1 MLEPAMIDFIRETT
15 GFYPT
20 DAAERSVAEQRRL
33 YDAYAAAFTPPRPA
47 GVAVTDEVLA
57 LADRSIPLRL
67 YRGGGPVAGTLVYF
81 HGGGF
86 VLGSL
91 DSHEMITARLAAD
104 TQAAVVAVDY
114 RLAPEHPAPAAFL
127 DCLAVAEAATRRDL
141 PFAGLPTRL
150 LLAGDSAGGALAA
163 GVALALRD
171 QGGAP
176 PAGMVLIYPG
186 LARDPTPPARDTEA
200 EAPLLTLAAVRAY
213 RDLCLGGRRPGPY
226 HYPLEAE
233 RFDGLPPALLT
244 PVEHDPLRD
253 DAVLFAARLREAG
266 GAADV
271 WMGTG
276 LVHGCLRAI
285 GRSPATDAMIG
296 VITDFVGRRLAG

>member
-1 MLEPAMIDFIRETT
+1 MIDFIRETA
-15 GFYPT
+15 GFYPA

-47 GVAVTDEVLA
+47 GVTVTDEVLA

-67 YRGGGPVAGTLVYF
+67 YRGSGPVTGTLVYF

-104 TQAAVVAVDY
+104 TRSAVVAVDY
-114 RLAPEHPAPAAFL
+114 RLAPEHLAPAAFL
-127 DCLAVAEAATRRDL
+127 DCLAVAEAAMRRDL
-141 PFAGLPTRL
+141 PFAGLPKRL
-150 LLAGDSAGGALAA
+150 LLAGDSAGGTLAA

-171 QGGAP
+171 RGGTP
-176 PAGMVLIYPG
+176 PAGMVLVYPR

-213 RDLCLGGRRPGPY
+213 RDLCLGGRRPGRY
-226 HYPLEAE
+226 HDPLEVE

-253 DAVLFAARLREAG
+253 DAVLFAARLRSAG
-266 GAADV
+266 GAAEL

-276 LVHGCLRAI
+276 
-285 GRSPATDAMIG
+285 
-296 VITDFVGRRLAG
+296 